1 MKYIQTQP
9 YHSPCGDL
17 LLGSFEGKLCLCDW
31 SAEPHRDFV
40 GRRLQ
45 RVLNA
50 RYEECTSGILQE
62 TERQLDEY
70 FGRKRYVF
78 DIPLLFAGTVFQKKV
93 WQKLQEIPY
102 GETISYA
109 TLAKRTGCPKSVRA
123 VANTNGANAISV
135 IVPCHRVIGSNGT
148 LTGYG
153 GGLAAKKYLLK
164 LESGSSQNR
173 GDAPINKNLP

>member
-1 MKYIQTQP
+1 MKYIQTQL

-17 LLGSFEGKLCLCDW
+17 LLGSLEGKLCLCDW
-31 SAEPHRDFV
+31 SAEHHRDFV
-40 GRRLQ
+40 DRRLQ

-50 RYEECTSGILQE
+50 RYEEHTSDILQE
-62 TERQLDEY
+62 TERQLNEY
-70 FGRKRYVF
+70 FDRKRYVF
-78 DIPLLFAGTVFQKKV
+78 DIPLLLAGSGFQKNV

-109 TLAKRTGCPKSVRA
+109 TLAKLIGCPKSVRA
-123 VANTNGANAISV
+123 VANANGANAISV

-153 GGLAAKKYLLK
+153 GGLSAKKYLLE
-164 LESGSSQNR
+164 LESGSSQYL
-173 GDAPINKNLP
+173 GDEPINKNIH

>member
-1 MKYIQTQP
+1 MKYIQTQL

-31 SAEPHRDFV
+31 YAEPHRDFV

-50 RYEECTSGILQE
+50 RYEECTSDILQK
-62 TERQLDEY
+62 TEQQLNEY
-70 FGRKRYVF
+70 FDHKRSVF
-78 DIPLLFAGTVFQKKV
+78 DIPLLFAGTGFQKKV
-93 WQKLQEIPY
+93 WQKLLEIPY
-102 GETISYA
+102 GETVSYA
-109 TLAKRTGCPKSVRA
+109 TLAKRIDCPKSVRA
-123 VANTNGANAISV
+123 VANTNGANAISI

-153 GGLAAKKYLLK
+153 GGLAAKKYLLE
-164 LESGSSQNR
+164 LECGSSQNR

>member
-1 MKYIQTQP
+1 MKYIQTRL

-31 SAEPHRDFV
+31 SAEHHREFV

-50 RYEECTSGILQE
+50 RYEEGTSDILQE
-62 TERQLDEY
+62 TERQLNEY
-70 FGRKRYVF
+70 FDRKRSVF
-78 DIPLLFAGTVFQKKV
+78 DIPLLLAGSGFQEKV
-93 WQKLQEIPY
+93 WKKLLEIPY

-109 TLAKRTGCPKSVRA
+109 TLAKRIDSPKSVRA
-123 VANTNGANAISV
+123 VANANGANAISV

-153 GGLAAKKYLLK
+153 GGLDAKKHLLE
-164 LESGSSQNR
+164 LESGSSQYH
-173 GDAPINKNLP
+173 GDEPINKYLH